1 VILDTNALSAW
12 ADGNPKCRN
21 ALASASRL
29 VIPVVVLGEY
39 DFGIR
44 QSVQRSRYEAWLAT
58 YLPMTEIAI
67 ISAETA
73 ASYAA
78 LRLDL
83 KTRGTP
89 LPAND
94 AWIAALT
101 LQHDLPLLSNDAHF
115 DLVHGLHRI
124 AF

>member
-12 ADGNPKCRN
+12 ADGNPNCRN
-21 ALASASRL
+21 ALATASRL

-44 QSVQRSRYEAWLAT
+44 QSVQRARYEAWLAT
-58 YLPMTEIAI
+58 YLPMTEIADLT
-67 ISAETA
+67 AVTA
-73 ASYAA
+73 AAYAG

-89 LPAND
+89 IPAND

-101 LQHDLPLLSNDAHF
+101 LQLGLPLLSNDTHF
-115 DLVHGLHRI
+115 DAVPDLHRI

>member
-12 ADGNPKCRN
+12 ADGNPNCRN
-21 ALASASRL
+21 ALATASRL
-29 VIPVVVLGEY
+29 VIPVVVLGEF

-44 QSVQRSRYEAWLAT
+44 QSVQRARYEAWLAT
-58 YLPMTEIAI
+58 YLPMTEIADLT
-67 ISAETA
+67 AVTA
-73 ASYAA
+73 AAYAG
-78 LRLDL
+78 LRLEL

-89 LPAND
+89 IPAND

-101 LQHDLPLLSNDAHF
+101 LQLGLPLLSNDSHF
-115 DLVHGLHRI
+115 DVVPDLLRI

>member
-12 ADGNPKCRN
+12 ADGNPNCRN
-21 ALASASRL
+21 ALATASRL

-44 QSVQRSRYEAWLAT
+44 QSVQRARYEAWLAT
-58 YLPMTEIAI
+58 YLPMTEIA
-67 ISAETA
+67 ALTAVTA
-73 ASYAA
+73 AAYAG

-89 LPAND
+89 IPAND

-101 LQHDLPLLSNDAHF
+101 LQLGLPLLSNDTHF
-115 DLVHGLHRI
+115 DAVPDLHRI

>member
-1 VILDTNALSAW
+1 MILDTNALSAW
-12 ADGNPKCRN
+12 ADGNPNCRN
-21 ALASASRL
+21 ALATASRL
-29 VIPVVVLGEY
+29 VIPVVVLGEF

-44 QSVQRSRYEAWLAT
+44 QSVQRARYEAWLAT
-58 YLPMTEIAI
+58 YLPMTEIA
-67 ISAETA
+67 ALTAVTA
-73 ASYAA
+73 AAYAG

-89 LPAND
+89 IPAND

-101 LQHDLPLLSNDAHF
+101 LQLGLPLLSNDTHF
-115 DLVHGLHRI
+115 DVVPDLHRI